1 MSVFFFS
8 SRRRHTRCALVTGV
22 QTCALPICSG
32 GWPSTCLLTARKTE
46 LSWDRGDRSGGSR
59 TRSICCRGT
68 VRGNSSPEG
77 RRVLLRPAASG
88 SWLYGCHVHLPV
100 VAMERHQLGRATVCT
115 PVTNDQHVCRLLID
129 NKTTH
134 SNQRN

>member
-1 MSVFFFS
+1 MLKARWTSLS
-8 SRRRHTRCALVTGV
+8 A
-22 QTCALPICSG
+22 ISG
-32 GWPSTCLLTARKTE
+32 GCPSTCLLTEIKTE

-88 SWLYGCHVHLPV
+88 SWLYGCHVPLPV
-100 VAMERHQLGRATVCT
+100 VAMQRHQR
-115 PVTNDQHVCRLLID
+115 RLAVRIEERLDEPSSRDAAQCYQAHGEIRREGG
-129 NKTTH
+129 H
-134 SNQRN
+134 GSGGGE

>member
-1 MSVFFFS
+1 MLVLFFFKQKTADEWRISDWS
-8 SRRRHTRCALVTGV
+8 SDVCSSDLRCSLKSRVTSV
-22 QTCALPICSG
+22 SASSG

-88 SWLYGCHVHLPV
+88 SWLYGCHVPLLV
-100 VAMERHQLGRATVCT
+100 VAMERHQR
-115 PVTNDQHVCRLLID
+115 RLAVD
-129 NKTTH
+129 RKGVGWG
-134 SNQRN
+134 